1 MAPAGHMYSRG
12 WTRECSESLQRR
24 PALYVQDASSMGES
38 RSLGRPEKAER
49 RVAGETR
56 EHESED
62 LQKHAAQVRHDAGKR
77 LRQGKRGPLPQ
88 CFYYFRIKKGRLDH
102 ETNDRGDPCAVH
114 GAVQHPGRSSG
125 KF

>member
-1 MAPAGHMYSRG
+1 MYSRR

-38 RSLGRPEKAER
+38 WSLGRPEKAER

-88 CFYYFRIKKGRLDH
+88 CFYVR
-102 ETNDRGDPCAVH
+102 PVSA
-114 GAVQHPGRSSG
+114 RSIG
-125 KF
+125 